1 MLDYTDISSKVEDVK
16 NSLNSLY
23 ELVYSQYDGI
33 FQGEDA
39 EKYQRMLQGI
49 KSADRCMN
57 EVDELN
63 NCVLRT
69 PAVAD
74 AVTNGRGAVV
84 ERSAGGD
91 HRPVSTCKSL
101 VFL

>member
-16 NSLNSLY
+16 NALNSLY

-39 EKYQRMLQGI
+39 KKYQRMLQDI

-57 EVDELN
+57 EINDINDRL
-63 NCVLRT
+63 
-69 PAVAD
+69 AD
-74 AVTNGRGAVV
+74 
-84 ERSAGGD
+84 
-91 HRPVSTCKSL
+91 
-101 VFL
+101 VFEENLDRL

>member
-23 ELVYSQYDGI
+23 ELVYSQYDDI

-39 EKYQRMLQGI
+39 EKYQRMLQDI

-57 EVDELN
+57 EVDEIN
-63 NCVLRT
+63 NRLS
-69 PAVAD
+69 D
-74 AVTNGRGAVV
+74 
-84 ERSAGGD
+84 
-91 HRPVSTCKSL
+91 
-101 VFL
+101 VFEENLDKL

>member
-39 EKYQRMLQGI
+39 EKYRRMLQDI
-49 KSADRCMN
+49 KSADRCLN
-57 EVDELN
+57 EVDEIN
-63 NCVLRT
+63 NRLS
-69 PAVAD
+69 D
-74 AVTNGRGAVV
+74 
-84 ERSAGGD
+84 
-91 HRPVSTCKSL
+91 
-101 VFL
+101 VFEENLDRL